1 MRSLLRT
8 SIATLS
14 ILLFASINCH
24 STAAKRITIG
34 ELKCENLISPLAIDN
49 TSPHFSWKMY
59 SEENNVSITA
69 YQVLVASE
77 LSKLTEGKT
86 DLWDSGVVK
95 STESIG
101 IKYEGKQLSSRQS
114 GYWKVRVWD
123 QSGKASKWS
132 EPASFGVGLLA
143 ESGNDIVCVNA

>member
-24 STAAKRITIG
+24 SAAAKRITIG

-77 LSKLTEGKT
+77 LSKLTE
-86 DLWDSGVVK
+86 
-95 STESIG
+95 
-101 IKYEGKQLSSRQS
+101 
-114 GYWKVRVWD
+114 
-123 QSGKASKWS
+123 A
-132 EPASFGVGLLA
+132 
-143 ESGNDIVCVNA
+143 